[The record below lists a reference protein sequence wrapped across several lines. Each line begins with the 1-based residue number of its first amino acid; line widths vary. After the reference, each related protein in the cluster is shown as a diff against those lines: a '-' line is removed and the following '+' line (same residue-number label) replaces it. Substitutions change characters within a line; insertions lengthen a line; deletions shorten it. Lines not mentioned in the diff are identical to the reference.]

1 MSTLFVNNLNTASGS
16 TITVPTGKQLV
27 VTDQGGVKVPGSIV
41 QVVQATSTTN
51 LQMSSNNASVD
62 TGLTG
67 SITPSATSSKILILH
82 NSAIVYNNTH
92 DFILYLV
99 RSNANIYGINLYS
112 STGYGHDTAAF
123 SYLDSPATTSAVTYK
138 TTVYKNQGEIFYNYN
153 NEITSKSTLTFIEI
167 AQ

>member
-1 MSTLFVNNLNTASGS
+1 MSKLFVDDIVEKTSNHG
-16 TITVPTGKQLV
+16 V
-27 VTDQGGVKVPGSIV
+27 VIPGHII
-41 QVVQATSTTN
+41 QIVQATSTTT
-51 LQMSSNNASVD
+51 LQMSSNNAHVD

-99 RSNANIYGINLYS
+99 RGSSNIYGLNLYS
-112 STGYGHDTAAF
+112 STGYGTNTAAF

-138 TTVYKNQGEIFYNYN
+138 TTVYKNQGEVFYNYN
-153 NEITSKSTLTFIEI
+153 NEITSKSTLTFMEI